1 MNLDR
6 LKNKVGYLAGPMTG
20 HPDSNYA
27 EFALTATLLRGS
39 GLSILNPAEHYG
51 GDASLP
57 REMYLRID
65 IHAVLS
71 SDYVV
76 LLPDWQQ
83 SPGANL
89 EVDVA
94 LGMGLPLYE
103 VVLYPN
109 GLDFTPTWELKR
121 IPAAF
126 AQRPPREE
134 FDPTKECL

>member
-20 HPDSNYA
+20 YPNSNYA
-27 EFALTATLLRGS
+27 EFALTAGLLRGS

-71 SDYVV
+71 SDYIV

-103 VVLYPN
+103 LELYPDA
-109 GLDFTPTWELKR
+109 LDTGWSPDWDLKR

-126 AQRPPREE
+126 KQRPPREE
-134 FDPTKECL
+134 FDPTK

>member
-20 HPDSNYA
+20 YPNSNYA
-27 EFALTATLLRGS
+27 EFALTAGLLRGS

-103 VVLYPN
+103 LQLNLRVE
-109 GLDFTPTWELKR
+109 GWERSWDLKR

-126 AQRPPREE
+126 KQRPPRED